1 MTYDPA
7 QFSFAFRSSRL
18 LSCVKRQRAD
28 HGVARWVN
36 AQFLLDDDTIRSWFK
51 QYQNEGGEGAAY
63 DGWEGGQS
71 RMAAAQEI
79 VLRD

>member
-1 MTYDPA
+1 M
-7 QFSFAFRSSRL
+7 
-18 LSCVKRQRAD
+18 KRQRAD

-36 AQFLLDDDTIRSWFK
+36 AQFLLDDGESCAWIAKFLNLDDDTIRSWFK

-71 RMAAAQEI
+71 RMAAAGK
-79 VLRD
+79 